1 MPEIGYRYNVD
12 NEELDKLI
20 QIAKLNHPVAI
31 LEKLF
36 CMNGEKKEHFDYLN
50 EETIVSEWDIGRVFD
65 INSEIRWEKEE
76 EKFHVIWI
84 INNGNLTSEWK
95 CDELGFKVNK
105 NRRILLWGEKIKNQ
119 ERWYEKQIPKI
130 FKYPV
135 NGEKYLFSWE
145 EISVNDSVRLKGF
158 LRHKYGIDWIKTA
171 IIEKIDKDK
180 TLKISIEKRFILLK
194 LNKEKTKLYI
204 EINDVRTGELIA
216 KTENDKINIYGE
228 INRVYIE
235 VEEYNILSD
244 GSTVYK
250 FKGLTTE

>member
-65 INSEIRWEKEE
+65 INSEIRWEKDED
-76 EKFHVIWI
+76 KFHVIWI

-95 CDELGFKVNK
+95 CEELRFKV
-105 NRRILLWGEKIKNQ
+105 NRRILLWGEKIENQ
-119 ERWYEKQIPKI
+119 EGWYEKQIPKI

-135 NGEKYLFSWE
+135 NGEK
-145 EISVNDSVRLKGF
+145 
-158 LRHKYGIDWIKTA
+158 
-171 IIEKIDKDK
+171 
-180 TLKISIEKRFILLK
+180 
-194 LNKEKTKLYI
+194 
-204 EINDVRTGELIA
+204 
-216 KTENDKINIYGE
+216 
-228 INRVYIE
+228 NRVYID
-235 VEEYNILSD
+235 VDEYNILSD

-250 FKGLTTE
+250 FKGLTNE

>member
-1 MPEIGYRYNVD
+1 MPQIGYKYNVG
-12 NEELDKLI
+12 NEELDELI
-20 QIAKLNHPVAI
+20 QKAKLNHPVAI

-65 INSEIRWEKEE
+65 INSEIRWEKDG

-95 CDELGFKVNK
+95 CKELRFKI
-105 NRRILLWGEKIKNQ
+105 NRKIPLWGEKIKNQ

-130 FKYPV
+130 FEYPV

-145 EISVNDSVRLKGF
+145 EISVNDSDRLKGF
-158 LRHKYGIDWIKTA
+158 LRHKFSIDWIKTA
-171 IIEKIDKDK
+171 IIEKIDKDN
-180 TLKISIEKRFILLK
+180 TIKISTGKKFLLLK
-194 LNKEKTKLYI
+194 LNNEKTRLYI
-204 EINDVRTGELIA
+204 EMDGRTDELIA

-244 GSTVYK
+244 RSTLYK
-250 FKGLTTE
+250 FKELTTE